1 MKIFFRLLKFSKPYH
16 HYIPEYI
23 VYIVLYIV
31 FGLLNFSLL
40 APLLDVLF
48 NNNFPIVEKAPVFSF
63 SADYFKDYFYF
74 IINKYIES
82 SGKFGVLI
90 YVCAIIF
97 ISILLKNLFGY
108 LSQRVLTRMRVNLL
122 RKLRAQ
128 LFYQYS
134 HQSLSFFHKEKKGD
148 LLSTL
153 SNDVVEIENSV
164 VGSIQT
170 IFREPFV
177 IISTFAMLF
186 YLSPQLTLFTLILFP
201 ISGFAISN
209 ITRRLRKKANY
220 SQHLIGV
227 ILNIAEEAIGGIRI
241 IKGFGAEKAVTQ
253 KFDDANKSLTKT
265 LKSITNQRELASPI
279 SEVLGVTVV
288 LIIIAFGGYL
298 ILGGNSTISASVFIA
313 YIAFYFQII
322 NPAKNT
328 VNAFAMLQRGLSSG
342 ERVLRIIDME
352 QEIIE
357 AKNPISKN
365 NFTDK
370 IKLQNVSF
378 AYNDAAV
385 LQNINLEIAKG
396 KTIALVGE
404 SGAGKS
410 TIADLIP
417 RFYDVTS
424 GALLIDDINI
434 KDLSIKDL
442 RALIAIVSQEA
453 ILFNDS
459 VLNNIVFGS
468 ELVDKDAAIE
478 AAKIANA
485 HGFITQLESGYDT
498 NIGDRGTRLS
508 GGQKQRLTIARAV
521 YKNAPILIL
530 DEATSALDT
539 ESEKLVQDAI
549 DKMMKNRTC
558 LIIAHRLSTV
568 KHADEII
575 VLQKGQIIERGKH
588 EELIS
593 KNGMYSHLVKMQELK

>member
-357 AKNPISKN
+357 AENPISKN

-485 HGFITQLESGYDT
+485 HGFITQLENGYDT

>member
-322 NPAKNT
+322 NPAKNI
-328 VNAFAMLQRGLSSG
+328 VNAIAMLQRGLSSG
-342 ERVLRIIDME
+342 ERVLRIIDMK
-352 QEIIE
+352 QEIVE
-357 AKNPISKN
+357 AENPISKN

-485 HGFITQLESGYDT
+485 HGFITQLENGYDT

-588 EELIS
+588 EELIA

>member
-322 NPAKNT
+322 NPAKNI
-328 VNAFAMLQRGLSSG
+328 VNAIAMLQRGLSSG

-357 AKNPISKN
+357 AENPISKN

-485 HGFITQLESGYDT
+485 HGFITQLENGYDT